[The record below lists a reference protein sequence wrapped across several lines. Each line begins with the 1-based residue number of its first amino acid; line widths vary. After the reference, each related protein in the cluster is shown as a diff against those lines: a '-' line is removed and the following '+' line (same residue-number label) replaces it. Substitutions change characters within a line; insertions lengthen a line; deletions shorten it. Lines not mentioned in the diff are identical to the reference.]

1 MKPAKFIHERPATVQ
16 QAVAL
21 LGRYEEAKVLAGG
34 QSLVPLLSMRLSQP
48 EALIDL
54 AGIAGMD
61 GIEVGADA
69 VTIGAMATHRRV
81 ETDPEVGRR
90 IPLLPMALANVGH
103 VTIRNQGTIG
113 GSIAHADPAAEL
125 PAVALALEAT
135 MVVTGPAGTREIAAA
150 DFFEGFLTTA
160 LGADEI
166 LTAVRFPLPPA
177 GTRWAV
183 EEFARRHG
191 DFALVAVYAGLRISA
206 SGTIDW
212 ARLALGGVAATP
224 VRAAAVETELLGR
237 PATPQ
242 LLAAAARAAAESI
255 DPPADIH
262 GTTAFRKDLAATLT
276 ERALRRIA
284 DVKDGAP

>member
-21 LGRYEEAKVLAGG
+21 LGEYEEAKVLAGG

-54 AGIAGMD
+54 AGIQGMD
-61 GIEVGADA
+61 RVECAADA
-69 VTIGAMATHRRV
+69 ITIGAMATHRSV
-81 ETDPEVGRR
+81 ETDPEVGRA
-90 IPLLPMALANVGH
+90 IPVLPMALANVGH

-125 PAVALALEAT
+125 PAVAMALDAT
-135 MVVTGPAGTREIAAA
+135 MVAVGPAGVREIPAA
-150 DFFEGFLTTA
+150 DFFVGFLTTA
-160 LGADEI
+160 LEADEV
-166 LTAVRFPLPPA
+166 LTAIRFPVPPA

-191 DFALVAVYAGLRISA
+191 DFALVAVYAGMRIDSD
-206 SGTIDW
+206 GIVDW
-212 ARLALGGVAATP
+212 ARLALGGVAGTP
-224 VRAAAVETELLGR
+224 IRASAIEAELLGR

-284 DVKDGAP
+284 DVKDDAR